1 MVSNPAADTPVSA
14 AAVNDEAVKSA
25 NASVRE
31 SLSRADWEQSA
42 LELIAEKGI
51 AGLRVEPLARR
62 LGITKGSFY
71 WHFSDRQ
78 DLLLGA
84 LRRWDSLDEQHIQA
98 YASNSNEQ
106 NALENLEAFFRRT
119 SRQQLTHRVYS
130 ALLSAPHDGAIGEIL
145 RRVTDRRMAFLKQ
158 AYQRLGYSAQKAH
171 NHAQLTYHA
180 YVGFLQLAP
189 QGIGPGPESQDH
201 EDYTEHLIQV
211 LLRP

>member
-1 MVSNPAADTPVSA
+1 MGYSGAMASA
-14 AAVNDEAVKSA
+14 KPKISGH
-25 NASVRE
+25 STSQRE

-78 DLLLGA
+78 DLLQGA
-84 LRRWDSLDEQHIQA
+84 LKRWETLDSQHLQA
-98 YASNSNEQ
+98 FADFGHERD
-106 NALENLEAFFRRT
+106 ALENLEAFFRRT

-130 ALLSAPHDGAIGEIL
+130 ALLSAPNELAVGETL
-145 RRVTDRRMAFLKQ
+145 KRVTDRRMAFLTES
-158 AYQRLGYSAQKAH
+158 YQRLGYEAH
-171 NHAQLTYHA
+171 QAHCHAQLTYCA
-180 YVGFLQLAP
+180 YVGFLQLSP
-189 QGIGPGPESQDH
+189 QGMAPEADTKAY

-211 LLRP
+211 LLRH

>member
-1 MVSNPAADTPVSA
+1 MSANKINTVADTLANEASLKPTAASA
-14 AAVNDEAVKSA
+14 
-25 NASVRE
+25 RE

-84 LRRWDSLDEQHIQA
+84 LRRWDSLDEKHIQA

-106 NALENLEAFFRRT
+106 DALENLEAFFRRT

-130 ALLSAPHDGAIGEIL
+130 ALLSAPNDGVIGDIL

-158 AYQRLGYSAQKAH
+158 AYQRLGYSPEKAH

-189 QGIGPGPESQDH
+189 QGIGPGTESQDF
-201 EDYTEHLIQV
+201 EAYTEHLIQV